1 MDEQKIIQA
10 LSQVQHP
17 EINSTLVDLGMV
29 KDIQVKENKVSL
41 KLVLPIMG
49 IPPAIRD
56 YMINGLKQ
64 AVSDQGAALD
74 VTLAEM
80 TPQERQSFF
89 TMELQ
94 NWKG

>member
-10 LSQVQHP
+10 LSQVEHP

-29 KDIQVKENKVSL
+29 KDIRVVGNEVSL
-41 KLVLPIMG
+41 TLALPIMG
-49 IPPAIRD
+49 IPPVIRD
-56 YMINGLKQ
+56 YMVNGLKH
-64 AVSDQGAALD
+64 AVADQGVEVN

-89 TMELQ
+89 TLERQ
-94 NWKG
+94 NWRG